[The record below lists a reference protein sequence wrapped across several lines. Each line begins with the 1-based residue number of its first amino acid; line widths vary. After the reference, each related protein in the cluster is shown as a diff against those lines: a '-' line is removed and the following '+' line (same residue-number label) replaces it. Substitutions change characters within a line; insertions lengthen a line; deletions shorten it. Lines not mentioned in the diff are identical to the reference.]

1 MEYFRADTP
10 TPPYL
15 AYPRFLL
22 KMPLNETARLVYI
35 LLLSRIQL
43 SQANGMVDEDGNVF
57 CRYPIT
63 ALAKDSGKSETTV
76 KDALRDLQE
85 QKLIARKHQGMGNA
99 NKIYLPLPPEIRLSP
114 RRNPGRHRGGK
125 PSTNHINKLP
135 DYHYTG
141 GSL

>member
-1 MEYFRADTP
+1 MQYFKINTP

-22 KMPLNETARLVYI
+22 KMPLNETAKLVYI

-43 SQANGMVDEDGNVF
+43 SQANGMVDADGNVF

-76 KDALRDLQE
+76 KDALHDLQD
-85 QKLIARKHQGMGNA
+85 QNLIARKHQGVGNA
-99 NKIYLPLPPEIRLSP
+99 NKIYLTLPPEIRLSQ
-114 RRNPGRHRGGK
+114 RRNSGCHGGGK
-125 PSTNHINKLP
+125 SSANHINKLP

>member
-1 MEYFRADTP
+1 MQYFRMNTP

-43 SQANGMVDEDGNVF
+43 SQANGMADQNGNVF
-57 CRYPIT
+57 CRYPIA

-76 KDALRDLQE
+76 KDALHDLQE
-85 QKLIARKHQGMGNA
+85 QKLIERKQQGVGNA
-99 NKIYLPLPPEIRLSP
+99 NKIYLTLPPGIRLSQKQ
-114 RRNPGRHRGGK
+114 NSGCHGGGK
-125 PSTNHINKLP
+125 SSTNHSKSLP
-135 DYHYTG
+135 DYHYAG